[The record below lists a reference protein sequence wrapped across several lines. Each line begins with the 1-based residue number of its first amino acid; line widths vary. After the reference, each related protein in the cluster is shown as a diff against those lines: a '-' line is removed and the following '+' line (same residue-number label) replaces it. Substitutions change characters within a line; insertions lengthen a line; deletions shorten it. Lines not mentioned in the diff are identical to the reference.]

1 MHPPEYLQ
9 APSVELFD
17 RFWQA
22 ARGTVRLITI
32 APELPGALEL
42 ITHAASLGVRVS
54 LGHSDATAVQARAGI
69 DAGGVS
75 ATHTYNAMRGLEH
88 REPGMLG
95 VVLDDQ
101 DLYAE
106 IIADGKHVDPVAVRI
121 FWREKGAA
129 RAILI
134 TDGLSA
140 TGMPEGHYTLG
151 GFDVEVKDGVG
162 WHNGIV
168 AGSVLTMD
176 RAVRNFA
183 DFTARAA
190 LYSRASRLRKSRCND
205 RICKQPRSH
214 RARPPCRRHRLLAA
228 RTARRHLHRG
238 PLRARAMTQRTA
250 IIIGAG
256 PAGLTAALELL
267 RRGGKTP
274 EGAPAICPIV
284 LEADDSIGG
293 ISRTIRYKGNRMD
306 IGGHRF
312 FSKSDRVMQWWLDLM
327 PIADEGAGHAV
338 ISYQNRHRS
347 LKALHVH
354 TQPDADPELVMLV
367 RPRRSRIYFLRRFFD
382 YPITLTADTLSKL
395 GLARTAQ
402 VGLSY
407 IKSRLHQRRPEKSLE
422 DFLIN
427 RFGRQLYLTFFKSY
441 TEKVWGV
448 RCDQISAEWG
458 AQRIK
463 GLSLTRAVTHFL
475 KRAFTARS
483 KDADLAQKHTETS
496 LIEQF
501 LYPMHGPGQLWEHV
515 ADLIRQQGGEV
526 LTGWR
531 VDRMETDGAHR
542 VVAVEAQNKNGERRR
557 FAADYCFST
566 MPVVELVRALDQP
579 APANVREVVDGLMYR
594 DFITVGLLLDR
605 LLVTEPDG
613 SPLKDTWIYVQ
624 EPDVLLGR
632 LQIFNNWSPHMVAD
646 PSKVWIGLE
655 YFCYETDEL
664 WRMPDDEIIRFATRE
679 LAKIGIIDAAD
690 VRDGHVVRVPKTYP
704 AYFGTYDRFGEIREW
719 LDPFENLFL
728 VGRNG
733 MHKYNNQDHSMLT
746 AMTAVDNIL
755 AGITDKSTLW
765 EINTEQDYHE
775 EK

>member
-1 MHPPEYLQ
+1 
-9 APSVELFD
+9 
-17 RFWQA
+17 
-22 ARGTVRLITI
+22 
-32 APELPGALEL
+32 
-42 ITHAASLGVRVS
+42 
-54 LGHSDATAVQARAGI
+54 
-69 DAGGVS
+69 
-75 ATHTYNAMRGLEH
+75 
-88 REPGMLG
+88 
-95 VVLDDQ
+95 
-101 DLYAE
+101 
-106 IIADGKHVDPVAVRI
+106 
-121 FWREKGAA
+121 
-129 RAILI
+129 
-134 TDGLSA
+134 
-140 TGMPEGHYTLG
+140 
-151 GFDVEVKDGVG
+151 
-162 WHNGIV
+162 
-168 AGSVLTMD
+168 
-176 RAVRNFA
+176 
-183 DFTARAA
+183 
-190 LYSRASRLRKSRCND
+190 
-205 RICKQPRSH
+205 
-214 RARPPCRRHRLLAA
+214 
-228 RTARRHLHRG
+228 
-238 PLRARAMTQRTA
+238 MTQRTA

-267 RRGGKTP
+267 RRSGKTSSG
-274 EGAPAICPIV
+274 EPAIRPIV
-284 LEADDSIGG
+284 LEADDFIGG
-293 ISRTIRYKGNRMD
+293 ISRTIQYKGNRMD

-347 LKALHVH
+347 LEALHAH

-382 YPITLTADTLSKL
+382 YPITLTADTLGKL

-402 VGLSY
+402 VGVSY
-407 IKSRLHQRRPEKSLE
+407 IKARLHQRRPEKSLE

-463 GLSLTRAVTHFL
+463 GLSLTSAVLHFV
-475 KRAFTARS
+475 KRVFTTRP
-483 KDADLAQKHTETS
+483 KGADLAQKHTETS

-515 ADLIRQQGGEV
+515 ADLVRQQGGEV

-531 VDRMETDGAHR
+531 VDHIETDGANR
-542 VVAVEAQNKNGERRR
+542 ILAVEAKNKDGEHRR
-557 FAADYCFST
+557 FTADYCFST
-566 MPVVELVRALDQP
+566 MPVTELVRSLDQR
-579 APANVREVVDGLMYR
+579 APENVQQVVDGLMYR
-594 DFITVGLLLDR
+594 DFITVGLLVDR

-655 YFCYETDEL
+655 YFCYQTDDL
-664 WRMPDDEIIRFATRE
+664 WRMSDEDVIRFAVQE
-679 LAKIGIIDAAD
+679 IEKIGLAHSND

-704 AYFGTYDRFGEIREW
+704 AYFGTYDRFDEIRHW
-719 LDPFENLFL
+719 VDRFENLFL

-755 AGITDKSTLW
+755 AGVTDKSALW

-775 EK
+775 EKHHEEKH